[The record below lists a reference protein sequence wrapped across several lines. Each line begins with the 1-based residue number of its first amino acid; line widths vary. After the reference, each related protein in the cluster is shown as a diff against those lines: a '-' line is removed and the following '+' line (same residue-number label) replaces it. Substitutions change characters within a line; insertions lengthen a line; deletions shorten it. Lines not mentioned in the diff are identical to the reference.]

1 MPNHVAAESKCIYVE
16 YIAWGPDAPK
26 PHLTHSES
34 MDIIEANQLCTLN
47 GTKMI
52 IAIAGQGYVGLS
64 LTCLLSKEHMVYAV
78 DVDSRKV
85 GMINAGTSPIA
96 DSLIEKHLADDD
108 SRSNIIA
115 TDNGPSAYA
124 KADVVIIA
132 TPTNYDDVTH
142 RFDTSSIESVIS
154 DVESTGSHPTIVIKS
169 TVPVGYTKRI
179 SESYPKLRILFSP
192 EFLREGHALEDNLN
206 PSRVVVG
213 TTSPGDKVVA
223 QAFADL
229 LVSQSNRAN
238 VPVLIIGSTEAEAI
252 KLFANTYLALR
263 VSFFNELDTYAQIKH
278 LDPREIIQGV
288 CLDPRIGLYYNNPSF
303 GYGGYCLPKDSKQL
317 LSNYEG
323 VPQNIIRAIV
333 DSNETRE
340 DFIANLAQDGS
351 PETIGIYRLAMK
363 AGSDNFRQ
371 SSSLGIVK
379 RLLEANKTILVYEPL
394 INEAHA
400 FGCEICTD
408 LDYFKSKCDR
418 ILANRWNE
426 ELSDIKDRVL
436 CRDLYGRD

>member
-1 MPNHVAAESKCIYVE
+1 
-16 YIAWGPDAPK
+16 
-26 PHLTHSES
+26 
-34 MDIIEANQLCTLN
+34 MDIIEANQLRTLN

-64 LTCLLSKEHMVYAV
+64 LTCLLSKGHMVYAV

-85 GMINAGTSPIA
+85 EMINSGLSPIA
-96 DSLIEKHLADDD
+96 DPLIEQYLADEDT
-108 SRSNIIA
+108 RSSISA
-115 TDNGPSAYA
+115 TGDGSSVYA

-142 RFDTSSIESVIS
+142 RFDTSSIESVITE
-154 DVESTGSHPTIVIKS
+154 VAKTGAQPTIVIKS
-169 TVPVGYTKRI
+169 TVPVGYTKLI
-179 SESYPKLRILFSP
+179 SERYPNLQILFSP

-213 TTSPGDKVVA
+213 TTSFDDREAA
-223 QAFADL
+223 QAFARL
-229 LVSQSNRAN
+229 LVSQSSRTD
-238 VPVLIIGSTEAEAI
+238 VPILVIGSTEAEAI

-278 LDPREIIQGV
+278 LDTREIIEGV
-288 CLDPRIGLYYNNPSF
+288 CLDPRIGQYYNNPSF

-317 LSNYEG
+317 LSNYKG

-340 DFIANLAQDGS
+340 DFIARLAQDGS
-351 PETIGIYRLAMK
+351 PKTIGIYRLAMK

-371 SSSLGIVK
+371 SSSLSIVR
-379 RLLEANKTILVYEPL
+379 RLLNANKTVLIYEPL
-394 INEAHA
+394 IEDKHS

-408 LDYFKSKCDR
+408 LGLFKAKCDR
-418 ILANRWNE
+418 ILANRWND
-426 ELSDIKDRVL
+426 ELSDVAEKVL

>member
-1 MPNHVAAESKCIYVE
+1 
-16 YIAWGPDAPK
+16 
-26 PHLTHSES
+26 
-34 MDIIEANQLCTLN
+34 MDIIEANQLRTLN

-64 LTCLLSKEHMVYAV
+64 LTCLLSKGHMVYAV
-78 DVDSRKV
+78 DVDNRKV
-85 GMINAGTSPIA
+85 EMINSGLSPIA
-96 DSLIEKHLADDD
+96 DPLIEQYLADEDT
-108 SRSNIIA
+108 RSSISA
-115 TDNGPSAYA
+115 TGDGPSAYA
-124 KADVVIIA
+124 KADVIIIA
-132 TPTNYDDVTH
+132 TPTNYDDATH
-142 RFDTSSIESVIS
+142 RFDTSSIESVIT
-154 DVESTGSHPTIVIKS
+154 EAAKTGAQPTIVIKS

-179 SESYPKLRILFSP
+179 SERYPDLKILFSP

-206 PSRVVVG
+206 PSRIVVG
-213 TTSPGDKVVA
+213 TSTPDDREAAKT
-223 QAFADL
+223 FANL
-229 LVSQSNRAN
+229 LVSQSSRTE
-238 VPVLIIGSTEAEAI
+238 VPVLVIGSTEAEAI

-278 LDPREIIQGV
+278 LDTREIIEGV
-288 CLDPRIGLYYNNPSF
+288 CLDPRIGQYYNNPSF

-340 DFIANLAQDGS
+340 DFIARLAQDGS
-351 PETIGIYRLAMK
+351 PKTIGIYRLAMK

-371 SSSLGIVK
+371 SSSLGIVS
-379 RLLEANKTILVYEPL
+379 RLLNANKTVLIYEPL
-394 INEAHA
+394 IEDKHS

-408 LDYFKSKCDR
+408 LGLFKAKCDR
-418 ILANRWNE
+418 ILANRWND
-426 ELSDIKDRVL
+426 ELSDVAEKVL